1 MKAVCQKKGRIAL
14 ACRSALPALV
24 LWGLAGAALGQTVP
38 PQTPGLDINFGQ
50 GGSYSVP
57 LQILAVITLLSFLPA
72 LLISMTSFT
81 RIIIVAHFLRQAL
94 GTQGAP
100 SNQILIGLTLF
111 LTMFVMGPTWDQVYD
126 QAIVPYQQGA
136 LEPPLALEAAS
147 KPLRAFMLKQV
158 READLALFVRISKLP
173 NPKTPDDLPMR
184 VIVPAFMISELKTAF
199 QIGFVLFLPFLVID
213 MVVSSI
219 LLSIGMLQ
227 LPPIVISTP
236 FKILLFVLVD
246 GWNLVVGSLLE
257 SFGPF

>member
-1 MKAVCQKKGRIAL
+1 MMRRRLGQWIFSGPQWAIL
-14 ACRSALPALV
+14 LLV
-24 LWGLAGAALGQTVP
+24 LVGLTSQSLAQAPPQQPPGLQFDLGQAGT
-38 PQTPGLDINFGQ
+38 
-50 GGSYSVP
+50 YSVP
-57 LQILAVITLLSFLPA
+57 LQLLAIITLLSFLPA
-72 LLISMTSFT
+72 ILISMTSFT

-111 LTMFVMGPTWDQVYD
+111 LTMFVMGPTWDRVYD
-126 QAIVPYQQGA
+126 QAVVPYQNGD
-136 LEPPLALEAAS
+136 LTPPQALEAAT
-147 KPLRAFMLKQV
+147 KPVREFMLKNV
-158 READLALFVRISKLP
+158 READLALFVGAAKLP
-173 NPKTPDDLPMR
+173 QPRTPDDLPMR
-184 VIVPAFMISELKTAF
+184 VIIPAFMISELKTAF

-246 GWNLVVGSLLE
+246 GWRLVVGSVLE
-257 SFGPF
+257 GFGPF